1 MFWAN
6 IYFNH
11 IKLLMSLNTFLQA
24 LRIFNTWIGDPSKV
38 ILLEAVV
45 KVIKQQNLL
54 SQVNEVGKHLWSGL
68 HDLEVN
74 IAFLQQ
80 QNSY

>member
-1 MFWAN
+1 
-6 IYFNH
+6 
-11 IKLLMSLNTFLQA
+11 MSLNTFLQA

-54 SQVNEVGKHLWSGL
+54 SRVNEVGKHLWSGL

-74 IAFLQQ
+74 IALIYSNKIFI
-80 QNSY
+80 

>member
-1 MFWAN
+1 
-6 IYFNH
+6 
-11 IKLLMSLNTFLQA
+11 MSLNTFLQA

-54 SQVNEVGKHLWSGL
+54 SQVNEVGKSKHGRVMV
-68 HDLEVN
+68 DKC
-74 IAFLQQ
+74 
-80 QNSY
+80 

>member
-1 MFWAN
+1 
-6 IYFNH
+6 
-11 IKLLMSLNTFLQA
+11 MSINTFLQA

-54 SQVNEVGKHLWSGL
+54 SLVNEVGNHLWSGL
-68 HDLEVN
+68 HDLEV
-74 IAFLQQ
+74 
-80 QNSY
+80 SYCVSMVTQFYSVNRHSFFYNVFIQ

>member
-1 MFWAN
+1 
-6 IYFNH
+6 
-11 IKLLMSLNTFLQA
+11 
-24 LRIFNTWIGDPSKV
+24 
-38 ILLEAVV
+38 LEAVV

-74 IAFLQQ
+74 IAKKFSQTNQPLILM
-80 QNSY
+80 NS